1 MLSDEQTQ
9 AVKKQLTEHI
19 EKSFPEERKQYAKE
33 QVEHMNP
40 KEVEDFLAKNNL
52 VSGQDNK
59 CIFCSI
65 VFGDIPSHRID
76 ENSEAIAVLEIN
88 PISKGHSLIIPRKHL
103 KEGSEIPKEAEKLAK
118 KVSRRIKTRLK
129 PKRIDILSTTTFGH
143 HIINI
148 LPIYTD
154 ETLSSR
160 RQAANKEELEE
171 VEKLLKAKPKVQSS
185 KPRTSKAKKSII
197 KKIEKTIKKFE
208 EKLWLPQRIP

>member
-1 MLSDEQTQ
+1 MDIPLIRQKLELIGSSID
-9 AVKKQLTEHI
+9 
-19 EKSFPEERKQYAKE
+19 
-33 QVEHMNP
+33 
-40 KEVEDFLAKNNL
+40 EVEGRTIKLDLTRQLKGKGVEATFKIDFE
-52 VSGQDNK
+52 DNK
-59 CIFCSI
+59 IT
-65 VFGDIPSHRID
+65 V
-76 ENSEAIAVLEIN
+76 
-88 PISKGHSLIIPRKHL
+88 KPRKIL
-103 KEGSEIPKEAEKLAK
+103 LMPFFIRRMIRNRISYVEDSFIVPSQESMIKIKPFLIARR